1 MPQDDPLPWLLAV
14 ARNVW
19 RNQRRGDRRYAALLN
34 RLPLPSYTPEPGEPG
49 ELDVVHEALGALG
62 EQDREVLRLVASP
75 A

>member
-1 MPQDDPLPWLLAV
+1 VPQDDPLPWLLAV

-34 RLPLPSYTPEPGEPG
+34 RLPLPSYTPEPG
-49 ELDVVHEALGALG
+49 DVVHEALGALG